1 MSASSDDPAGLPGPG
16 DLVLAAGAG
25 VTGLPVVRYLAGTG
39 APGWWSPPNRAAP
52 AELAA
57 IAG

>member
-25 VTGLPVVRYLAGTG
+25 VTGLPVVRYLAARG
-39 APGWWSPPNRAAP
+39 ARVVVTANRRP
-52 AELAA
+52 RPSWPQ